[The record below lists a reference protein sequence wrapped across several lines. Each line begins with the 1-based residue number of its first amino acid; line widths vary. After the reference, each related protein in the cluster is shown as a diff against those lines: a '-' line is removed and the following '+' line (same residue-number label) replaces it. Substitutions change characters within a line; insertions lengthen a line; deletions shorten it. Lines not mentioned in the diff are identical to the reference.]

1 MKKYY
6 FNSVFRSLVY
16 LYMVLFFLGIIIFA
30 IIAKDTTSLEST
42 IFVVSACGITTL
54 LLLFWVGFSFSMR
67 IQIDYEKKE
76 LYIRHPCFLKR
87 LKFEDV
93 LSIQIIEYNQVAF
106 EFIVTTEKFSKKL
119 PYARYLKKRPTE
131 KILLKINE
139 LKQDL
144 TNISNKNY

>member
-6 FNSVFRSLVY
+6 FNSVFSSLIY
-16 LYMVLFFLGIIIFA
+16 LVISTVLIALIVLCCFADEIHSGVIFLI
-30 IIAKDTTSLEST
+30 TSLSICVT
-42 IFVVSACGITTL
+42 VI
-54 LLLFWVGFSFSMR
+54 LFWVGFSFSMR

-76 LYIRHPCFLKR
+76 LYIRHPYFLKR

-119 PYARYLKKRPTE
+119 PYARYLKKRPTK